1 MSNNEQR
8 VRELAYQLWENEG
21 RPEGKT
27 EEHWALARELVESE
41 SHGETAAPPGK
52 AKRTRKPPTLAET
65 QAEKPALLGTPGA
78 RKASAKKPTAT
89 AEKAANT
96 SKPRKPTDQ

>member
-1 MSNNEQR
+1 MSHDEQR
-8 VRELAYQLWENEG
+8 IRELAYQIWENEG

-41 SHGETAAPPGK
+41 SHGDTAAPPGK
-52 AKRTRKPPTLAET
+52 IKRTRKAPSLAET

-78 RKASAKKPTAT
+78 RKAAVKKPSASASKTA
-89 AEKAANT
+89 
-96 SKPRKPTDQ
+96 KPGKSTDQ